1 MMYVSTL
8 YEKIFKKYEG
18 TNMDKQFIEE
28 AYRKLKGSV
37 YLDKTVPFLRMR
49 IVEFER
55 GDIDKKIENIYAAL
69 NDEIKWKAFKKN
81 ILETIN
87 VLTFP
92 KEIKTKSDNVI
103 EDEPIVISN
112 ISGTDVTIEKYNN
125 FIDMC
130 VEGHII
136 GILWILTIGYGMD
149 KELDKNCYGNR
160 LNEKLIFNDQ
170 TTTASPNL
178 FKPYFNQYESWRNQG
193 LKKAD
198 DVVNNNDEDNKSVI
212 LTMLDLSRYYYNIE
226 ITEKIFEKMTNTF
239 YDNKD
244 DSLNRLNYC
253 VYDIMKKY
261 SELCGCDKEYML
273 PIGFLP
279 SSIIS
284 NYYLKDIDEKM
295 SKSKGGVYYGRYV
308 DDMILVTQIENWDDL
323 KERILNEGN
332 QCVCNY
338 MIKLLEESKILE
350 NDNDGYSLRGFSK
363 LKFQKSKF
371 RFFYI
376 DKDGYS
382 NIIEKIQDDI
392 CKNSSEFN
400 YIPETAI
407 EELDTDILKF
417 EREDTVNKIRAINKS
432 TIDKYTLSKTV
443 GKNIMMSK
451 FAEDDTAE
459 KFAKSLEQVL
469 NHKEILSNYTLWES
483 ILNYYVINNYVEG
496 IIYLSRAISSAI
508 KHMDEEKNKSGEY
521 TYLKSRQIENVGNS
535 LIYYYLACL
544 TRATAI
550 SWGEE
555 IKKALQESIK
565 VIKSLEKYEKFNN
578 LYNWMNI
585 ENLRKAYCNSRMINK
600 SLLPVSIED
609 CMSAFRRN
617 DMKNN
622 GGFFSLDNY
631 LNSVLKCRFS
641 KQNQKYAPYI
651 KSPFEILYSD
661 LINQI
666 RAGKEELRSDQE
678 SVKILCKKY
687 AENFGKMDEEYIKE
701 YIEADF
707 YDGGKYIVKIKSDKK
722 YKDSKVKIA
731 VANVRMSDED
741 ILNILNGKNRDISK
755 RCQEIGRILNEAIRY
770 KADILVFSE
779 AYIPL
784 EYLKILQS
792 KAAKHNMVIIGGIE
806 HITHN
811 KLVYNLTATILPIK
825 SNSMSYAVPFF
836 HQKLYFS
843 PQELKEVQKRG
854 YKPAKVQKHTLFSW
868 GDMYFVTYC
877 CYELTSISLRH
888 EFQGLAD
895 IVFGVEW
902 NKDTYYFGN
911 IMEAL
916 SRDIYCYCVQSN
928 MSEYGD
934 SRIIQPTKKDL
945 MNILKVKGGINAS
958 VLIGEIDIEEL
969 RKHQNNNTPNN
980 GVYKP
985 LPAGWDLSKTNLK
998 NK

>member
-295 SKSKGGVYYGRYV
+295 SKSKGG
-308 DDMILVTQIENWDDL
+308 
-323 KERILNEGN
+323 
-332 QCVCNY
+332 
-338 MIKLLEESKILE
+338 
-350 NDNDGYSLRGFSK
+350 
-363 LKFQKSKF
+363 
-371 RFFYI
+371 YI
-376 DKDGYS
+376 
-382 NIIEKIQDDI
+382 
-392 CKNSSEFN
+392 
-400 YIPETAI
+400 
-407 EELDTDILKF
+407 
-417 EREDTVNKIRAINKS
+417 
-432 TIDKYTLSKTV
+432 
-443 GKNIMMSK
+443 M
-451 FAEDDTAE
+451 
-459 KFAKSLEQVL
+459 
-469 NHKEILSNYTLWES
+469 
-483 ILNYYVINNYVEG
+483 
-496 IIYLSRAISSAI
+496 
-508 KHMDEEKNKSGEY
+508 
-521 TYLKSRQIENVGNS
+521 
-535 LIYYYLACL
+535 
-544 TRATAI
+544 
-550 SWGEE
+550 
-555 IKKALQESIK
+555 
-565 VIKSLEKYEKFNN
+565 
-578 LYNWMNI
+578 
-585 ENLRKAYCNSRMINK
+585 
-600 SLLPVSIED
+600 
-609 CMSAFRRN
+609 
-617 DMKNN
+617 
-622 GGFFSLDNY
+622 
-631 LNSVLKCRFS
+631 
-641 KQNQKYAPYI
+641 
-651 KSPFEILYSD
+651 
-661 LINQI
+661 
-666 RAGKEELRSDQE
+666 
-678 SVKILCKKY
+678 
-687 AENFGKMDEEYIKE
+687 
-701 YIEADF
+701 
-707 YDGGKYIVKIKSDKK
+707 
-722 YKDSKVKIA
+722 
-731 VANVRMSDED
+731 
-741 ILNILNGKNRDISK
+741 
-755 RCQEIGRILNEAIRY
+755 
-770 KADILVFSE
+770 
-779 AYIPL
+779 
-784 EYLKILQS
+784 
-792 KAAKHNMVIIGGIE
+792 
-806 HITHN
+806 
-811 KLVYNLTATILPIK
+811 
-825 SNSMSYAVPFF
+825 
-836 HQKLYFS
+836 
-843 PQELKEVQKRG
+843 
-854 YKPAKVQKHTLFSW
+854 
-868 GDMYFVTYC
+868 
-877 CYELTSISLRH
+877 
-888 EFQGLAD
+888 
-895 IVFGVEW
+895 GV
-902 NKDTYYFGN
+902 
-911 IMEAL
+911 M
-916 SRDIYCYCVQSN
+916 
-928 MSEYGD
+928 
-934 SRIIQPTKKDL
+934 
-945 MNILKVKGGINAS
+945 
-958 VLIGEIDIEEL
+958 
-969 RKHQNNNTPNN
+969 
-980 GVYKP
+980 
-985 LPAGWDLSKTNLK
+985 
-998 NK
+998 